1 MLIKHIKYYLREFI
15 FDWFP
20 KLMKVVL
27 VLCLA
32 GLTALMFS
40 EVWLRYILHL
50 PLLWVEEVVVIPA
63 FWLYMLGA
71 SYGSYDRSH
80 IKVEIIDVL
89 VKSENRRLTS
99 HIITAIVTLALAVL
113 FLFWASSFF
122 IWDLSVDAR
131 TKLLQIPMMWA
142 RSSIFVGAILMV
154 FYFSVELVDLVGQRF
169 GKPPLFQRGQG

>member
-50 PLLWVEEVVVIPA
+50 PLLWAEEVVVIPA

-99 HIITAIVTLALAVL
+99 HI
-113 FLFWASSFF
+113 
-122 IWDLSVDAR
+122 SVHPSPRATSPAR
-131 TKLLQIPMMWA
+131 KTSA
-142 RSSIFVGAILMV
+142 RSCSSRTTFMRRTR
-154 FYFSVELVDLVGQRF
+154 STS
-169 GKPPLFQRGQG
+169 